1 MRLDGPSLSLIIWS
15 KEPANKHCLRFY
27 PVAIERM
34 APYRSRII
42 ATSLF
47 LLLAACSNAGD
58 GDVVTF
64 TDEER
69 LTKFEIPESWHVYE
83 LAELSSLEQLPFDE
97 QVQGFTFPAIS
108 SVGFDGGPVRDVSNL
123 TAALPQ
129 ADYPIGAMSVRQVG
143 EVEKDLLSRA
153 MLTQSVL
160 PYYNLSNSEEIS
172 KEDFSFGEGFDG
184 VRVLVAFQDEA
195 ATGQGVAYLISVSN
209 EDDTRIYSMIA
220 GCNRECFI
228 ANQDTIEGV
237 VDSWLVNK
245 RA

>member
-1 MRLDGPSLSLIIWS
+1 MLAASL
-15 KEPANKHCLRFY
+15 
-27 PVAIERM
+27 V
-34 APYRSRII
+34 
-42 ATSLF
+42 
-47 LLLAACSNAGD
+47 LLLAACSNAGS
-58 GDVVTF
+58 GVVTF

-83 LAELSSLEQLPFDE
+83 LSELSALEEVPFDE
-97 QVQGFTFPAIS
+97 QVQGFSFPAIS
-108 SVGFDGGPVRDVSNL
+108 SVGFDGGPVRDVANL
-123 TAALPQ
+123 AAELP
-129 ADYPIGAMSVRQVG
+129 AAEFPIGAMSVRQVG

-160 PYYNLSNSEEIS
+160 PYYALANSEEII
-172 KEDFSFGEGFDG
+172 KEDFSFGNGFDG

-220 GCNRECFI
+220 GCNRECFV
-228 ANQDTIEGV
+228 AQQETIEKV

>member
-1 MRLDGPSLSLIIWS
+1 MTAAGLV
-15 KEPANKHCLRFY
+15 F
-27 PVAIERM
+27 
-34 APYRSRII
+34 
-42 ATSLF
+42 
-47 LLLAACSNAGD
+47 LLAACSNAESG
-58 GDVVTF
+58 VVTF

-69 LTKFEIPESWHVYE
+69 LSRFDIPESWNVYE
-83 LAELSSLEQLPFDE
+83 LTELSSLEDLPFDE
-97 QVQGFTFPAIS
+97 QVQGFSFPAIT

-123 TAALPQ
+123 AANLPE
-129 ADYPIGAMSVRQVG
+129 ADYPIGSMSVRQVG

-160 PYYNLSNSEEIS
+160 PYYGLSNSEEIS
-172 KEDFSFGEGFDG
+172 KEDFSFGSGFDG

-195 ATGQGVAYLISVSN
+195 ATGQGVAYMISVSN

-228 ANQDTIEGV
+228 ANQETIEGV

>member
-1 MRLDGPSLSLIIWS
+1 
-15 KEPANKHCLRFY
+15 
-27 PVAIERM
+27 
-34 APYRSRII
+34 
-42 ATSLF
+42 
-47 LLLAACSNAGD
+47 
-58 GDVVTF
+58 VVTF

-83 LAELSSLEQLPFDE
+83 LSELSALEEVPFDE
-97 QVQGFTFPAIS
+97 QVQGFSFPAIS
-108 SVGFDGGPVRDVSNL
+108 SVGFDGGPVRDVANL
-123 TAALPQ
+123 AAELP
-129 ADYPIGAMSVRQVG
+129 AAEFPIGAMSVRQVG

-160 PYYNLSNSEEIS
+160 PYYALSNSEEII
-172 KEDFSFGEGFDG
+172 KEDFSFGNGFDG

-195 ATGQGVAYLISVSN
+195 ATEQGVAYLISVSN

-220 GCNRECFI
+220 GCNRECFV
-228 ANQDTIEGV
+228 AQQETIEKV

>member
-1 MRLDGPSLSLIIWS
+1 MTAASL
-15 KEPANKHCLRFY
+15 
-27 PVAIERM
+27 V
-34 APYRSRII
+34 
-42 ATSLF
+42 F
-47 LLLAACSNAGD
+47 LLAGCSNADSG
-58 GDVVTF
+58 VVTF

-69 LTKFEIPESWHVYE
+69 LSRFDIPESWNIYE
-83 LAELSSLEQLPFDE
+83 LSELSSLEDLPFDE
-97 QVQGFTFPAIS
+97 QVQGFSFPAIT

-123 TAALPQ
+123 AANLPE
-129 ADYPIGAMSVRQVG
+129 ADYPIGSMSVRQVG

-160 PYYNLSNSEEIS
+160 PYYGLSNSEEIS
-172 KEDFSFGEGFDG
+172 KEDFSFGNGFDG

>member
-1 MRLDGPSLSLIIWS
+1 M
-15 KEPANKHCLRFY
+15 
-27 PVAIERM
+27 
-34 APYRSRII
+34 
-42 ATSLF
+42 
-47 LLLAACSNAGD
+47 LAACSGGD
-58 GDVVTF
+58 GGVVTF
-64 TDEER
+64 TDDER
-69 LTKFEIPESWHVYE
+69 LSKFDLPESWHVYE
-83 LAELSSLEQLPFDE
+83 LAELSELDDIPFDE
-97 QVQGFTFPAIS
+97 QVQGFSFPAIS
-108 SVGFDGGPVRDVSNL
+108 SVGFDGGPVRDVGNL
-123 TAALPQ
+123 ESSLTDAE
-129 ADYPIGAMSVRQVG
+129 YPIGSMSVRQVG

-160 PYYNLSNSEEIS
+160 PYYGLSNSEEIT
-172 KEDFSFGEGFDG
+172 KEDFSFGNGFDG
-184 VRVLVAFQDEA
+184 VRVLVAYQDES